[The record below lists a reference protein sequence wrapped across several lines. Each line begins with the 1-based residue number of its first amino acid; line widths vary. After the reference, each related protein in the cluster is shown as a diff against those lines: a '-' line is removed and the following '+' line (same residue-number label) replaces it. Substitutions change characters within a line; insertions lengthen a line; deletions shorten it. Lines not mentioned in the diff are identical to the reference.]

1 MFDFQKKCMEYA
13 KEQGFQAVETYGEQ
27 STSLSLKVFQGEVD
41 AYETSDEGGVKLRI
55 IENGQAGE
63 AYTEKLDASSF
74 SFLVESAKNNAA
86 ILSGDTALLPFEG
99 SESYHSGSY
108 FEPTLENIK
117 PAVLTDI
124 LLKLEHA
131 ILQMDDRV
139 TKVTHCGAS
148 LSKVERILMNSSGL
162 EQREQKNGLVI
173 YAGALAEQGE
183 EKKSGFV
190 TRIIHRFEQL
200 NVEEIAREVV
210 EKAIANLGGETIPSR
225 TYPVILQNEAAS
237 SFLSV
242 FLSSFSAEQV
252 EKGQSRLVNQLNEQI
267 ASSVLT
273 IIDDPHD
280 ANAYHRTNFDAEGVA
295 TQQQTI
301 IKDGC
306 LKTYLHSRKSA
317 KRFGVEPTGH
327 AAQYSYKGSIV
338 IAPHQFVVAT
348 GEATKEELINDLQ
361 NGVLIT
367 NLTGL
372 HAGANEVSGDFSLA
386 ANGLY
391 IEQGQIKHAIKQM
404 TIAGN
409 FFDLL
414 QEIHRVGNDC
424 YYGFSRVSSPSLVF
438 SALPITVEE

>member
-13 KEQGFQAVETYGEQ
+13 KEQGFQAVEIYGEQ

-124 LLKLEHA
+124 LLKLERA
-131 ILQMDDRV
+131 ILQIDDRV

-190 TRIIHRFEQL
+190 TRII
-200 NVEEIAREVV
+200 
-210 EKAIANLGGETIPSR
+210 
-225 TYPVILQNEAAS
+225 
-237 SFLSV
+237 
-242 FLSSFSAEQV
+242 
-252 EKGQSRLVNQLNEQI
+252 
-267 ASSVLT
+267 
-273 IIDDPHD
+273 
-280 ANAYHRTNFDAEGVA
+280 
-295 TQQQTI
+295 
-301 IKDGC
+301 
-306 LKTYLHSRKSA
+306 
-317 KRFGVEPTGH
+317 
-327 AAQYSYKGSIV
+327 
-338 IAPHQFVVAT
+338 
-348 GEATKEELINDLQ
+348 
-361 NGVLIT
+361 
-367 NLTGL
+367 
-372 HAGANEVSGDFSLA
+372 
-386 ANGLY
+386 
-391 IEQGQIKHAIKQM
+391 
-404 TIAGN
+404 
-409 FFDLL
+409 
-414 QEIHRVGNDC
+414 
-424 YYGFSRVSSPSLVF
+424 
-438 SALPITVEE
+438 